1 MGKLQIE
8 GLIPFQEAE
17 SHDVEACLQNIEFCA
32 LYRMLPPNAKKFT
45 QNYPHLLEYLH
56 IFPVDEFGIPLFFS
70 ELRHDIRNIKDPN
83 LIYPAKPPIFIHI
96 FFDPNDVR
104 NYYIPIEPCFMHD
117 VKSLLPAIESRLVD
131 LLDALDEDPKTAEQR
146 TIVLRRL
153 LNEIL
158 YVRKPSQKPSDL
170 ILPTSTDAKQSFGE
184 RFMTFMTTDLTKKSK
199 SNSDTDTVLKN
210 LPLTKDGKIIV
221 TQPQYEAIEYQMI
234 RDKIDVGVLYPFI
247 QDNFIEDISCDG
259 LGPIFIEHKIFKG
272 LKSVVGFN
280 STVALDNFC
289 IKLAERARRPITTKN
304 PIVDATLPDGSR
316 INIVYSTEISRKGSN
331 FSIRKAMDDV
341 ISITKLCEFGT
352 TNYMMSAYV
361 WICIE
366 NGMSMF
372 MSGETASGKTTSM
385 NAMTTFIPPESKIV
399 SIEDTP
405 EVIIAHPNWCQEVSK
420 GKGRAEGEGGE
431 VTMFDLLRA
440 ALRQR
445 PNMIVVGEIRGVEG
459 SVAFGAMQTGH
470 PVMST
475 FHATSVEKL
484 IQRLTGDPILIPK
497 TFVDNLNLVIIQ
509 SAVHRPDGSTVR
521 RQLAC
526 SELVGYDPD
535 SGGFSFVEAFQWD
548 PLTDVHEFTGKG
560 SSFLLENKIATMLGI
575 PEHKKAV
582 VYMEVEKRAKILERL
597 HKAGYM
603 NFYELFK
610 MIVKVKAQGLLA
622 IEF

>member
-8 GLIPFQEAE
+8 GMIPFQEAE
-17 SHDVEACLQNIEFCA
+17 SHDVGECLLNVESCA
-32 LYRMLPPNAKKFT
+32 LYRMLPANAKEFVQKF
-45 QNYPHLLEYLH
+45 PHLLEYLH

-70 ELRHDIRNIKDPN
+70 ELKRDIKGIKDPN
-83 LIYPAKPPIFIHI
+83 LIYAAKPPIFVHI

-104 NYYIPIEPCFMHD
+104 NFYIPIEPSFMHN
-117 VKSLLPAIESRLVD
+117 VKSFLPAIEVKLVD
-131 LLDALDEDPKTAEQR
+131 LLDSLDEDPETAEQR
-146 TIVLRRL
+146 SIVLKRL
-153 LNEIL
+153 LQEIMYIRQPHEKL
-158 YVRKPSQKPSDL
+158 SDL
-170 ILPTSTDAKQSFGE
+170 ISQAEDVKNASFGDK
-184 RFMTFMTTDLTKKSK
+184 FKTFLTTDLTKEKS
-199 SNSDTDTVLKN
+199 SETDPVFADI
-210 LPLTKDGKIIV
+210 PVAKDGRIIV
-221 TQPQYEAIEYQMI
+221 TQPMYEAIEYQII
-234 RDKIDVGVLYPFI
+234 RDKVDVGVLFPFI
-247 QDNFIEDISCDG
+247 QDNFIEDITCDG
-259 LGPIFIEHKIFKG
+259 LGPFFIEHKIFKG

-280 STVALDNFC
+280 SDDMLDDFC
-289 IKLAERARRPITTKN
+289 IKLAERARRPITART

-316 INIVYSTEISRKGSN
+316 INIVYSRDVSRRGSN
-331 FSIRKAMDDV
+331 FTIRKAMDDV

-352 TNYMMSAYV
+352 TNYAMCAYV

-385 NAMTTFIPPESKIV
+385 NAITTFIPPDSKIV

-405 EVIIAHPNWCQEVSK
+405 EVIIAHPNWTQEVSK
-420 GKGRAEGEGGE
+420 GKGKGEGEGGD

-445 PNMIVVGEIRGVEG
+445 PNMIIVGEIRGVEG

-475 FHATSVEKL
+475 FHASSVEKL

-509 SAVHRPDGSTVR
+509 SAVRRPDGSTVR

-526 SELVGYDPD
+526 SELIGYDPD
-535 SGGFSFVEAFQWD
+535 SGGFSFVEAFHWD
-548 PLTDVHEFTGKG
+548 AVTDVHEFTGKG
-560 SSFLLENKIATMLGI
+560 SSFLLENKVATMLGI

-597 HKAGYM
+597 HKAGYVD
-603 NFYELFK
+603 FYDLFK
-610 MIVKVKAQGLLA
+610 MIAKVKAQGLLE

>member
-1 MGKLQIE
+1 MGRLQIE
-8 GLIPFQEAE
+8 GLVPFQEAE
-17 SHDVEACLQNIEFCA
+17 SHDVEECLLNIESCA
-32 LYRMLPPNAKKFT
+32 LYRMLPANAKEFT
-45 QNYPHLLEYLH
+45 RNYPHLLEYLH

-70 ELRHDIRNIKDPN
+70 ELKRDIKGIKDPN
-83 LIYPAKPPIFIHI
+83 LIYLAKPPIFIHI

-104 NYYIPIEPCFMHD
+104 NFYIPIEPCFMHD
-117 VKSLLPAIESRLVD
+117 VKSLLPAIEIRLVD
-131 LLDALDEDPKTAEQR
+131 LLDTLDEDPETAEQR
-146 TIVLRRL
+146 TIVLKRL

-158 YVRKPSQKPSDL
+158 HVRKPGQKLSDL
-170 ILPTSTDAKQSFGE
+170 ILPTGTDVKQSFGE
-184 RFMTFMTTDLTKKSK
+184 RFKTFMTTDLTKE
-199 SNSDTDTVLKN
+199 SDPKTDAALAN
-210 LPLTKDGKIIV
+210 LPLTRDGKIIV

-247 QDNFIEDISCDG
+247 QDKFIEDISCDG

-272 LKSVVGFN
+272 LKSIVGFN
-280 STVALDNFC
+280 SMAKLDDFC
-289 IKLAERARRPITTKN
+289 IKLAERARRPITART

-316 INIVYSTEISRKGSN
+316 INIVYSSEISRKGSN

-341 ISITKLCEFGT
+341 ISVTKLCEFGT

-366 NGMSMF
+366 NSMSMF

-385 NAMTTFIPPESKIV
+385 TAITTFIPPESKIV

-420 GKGRAEGEGGE
+420 GKGKAEGEGGDI
-431 VTMFDLLRA
+431 TMFDLLRA

-445 PNMIVVGEIRGVEG
+445 PNMIIVGEIRGVEG

-475 FHATSVEKL
+475 FHAASVEKL

-535 SGGFSFVEAFQWD
+535 SGGFSFVEAFHWD
-548 PLTDVHEFTGKG
+548 PVTDTHEFTGKG

-597 HKAGYM
+597 HKAGYVD
-603 NFYELFK
+603 FYDLFK
-610 MIVKVKAQGLLA
+610 MIAKVKAQGLLA
-622 IEF
+622 MEF

>member
-1 MGKLQIE
+1 MAKLQIE
-8 GLIPFQEAE
+8 GIIPFQEAE
-17 SHDVEACLQNIEFCA
+17 SHDVGECLLDIESCA
-32 LYRMLPPNAKKFT
+32 LYRMLPANAKEFVQKF
-45 QNYPHLLEYLH
+45 PHLLEYLH

-70 ELRHDIRNIKDPN
+70 ELSRDARSIKDPN
-83 LIYPAKPPIFIHI
+83 LIYAAKPPIFVHI

-104 NYYIPIEPCFMHD
+104 NFYIPIEPSFMHD
-117 VKSLLPAIESRLVD
+117 IKALLPAIEIKLVD
-131 LLDALDEDPKTAEQR
+131 LLDSLDEDPETAEQR
-146 TIVLRRL
+146 AIVLKRL
-153 LNEIL
+153 IQEIL
-158 YVRKPSQKPSDL
+158 YVLKPGEKLSDFL
-170 ILPTSTDAKQSFGE
+170 LPTGGAENVSLGE
-184 RFMTFMTTDLTKKSK
+184 KMKIFLTTDLTKEKSPDADK
-199 SNSDTDTVLKN
+199 AFSNIPQTR
-210 LPLTKDGKIIV
+210 DGKIIV
-221 TQPQYEAIEYQMI
+221 TESQYKAVEYQLV
-234 RDKIDVGVLYPFI
+234 RDKVDVGVLFPFI

-259 LGPIFIEHKIFKG
+259 LGPIFIEHKVFKG

-280 STVALDNFC
+280 SNAALDDFC
-289 IKLAERARRPITTKN
+289 IKLAERARRPITAKN
-304 PIVDATLPDGSR
+304 PVVDATLPDGSR
-316 INIVYSTEISRKGSN
+316 INIVYSTEVSRRGSN
-331 FSIRKAMDDV
+331 FTIRKSMDDV

-352 TNYMMSAYV
+352 TSYMMSAYV
-361 WICIE
+361 WVCIE

-385 NAMTTFIPPESKIV
+385 NAITTFISPDSKIV

-405 EVIIAHPNWCQEVSK
+405 EVIIAHPNWVQEVSK
-420 GKGRAEGEGGE
+420 GKGKGEGEGGD

-445 PNMIVVGEIRGVEG
+445 PNMIIVGEIRGVEG

-475 FHATSVEKL
+475 FHASSVEKL

-509 SAVHRPDGSTVR
+509 SAVRRPDGSTAR

-535 SGGFSFVEAFQWD
+535 SGGFSFVEAFHWD
-548 PLTDVHEFTGKG
+548 PITDVHEFTGKG
-560 SSFLLENKIATMLGI
+560 SSFLLENKVATMLGI

-597 HKAGYM
+597 HKAGYVD
-603 NFYELFK
+603 FYELFK
-610 MIVKVKAQGLLA
+610 MIAKVKAQGLLE